1 VAIATPK
8 FAESVDGVTAAF
20 LVMRFKERRKDLQ
33 MLLLF
38 LAITL
43 TEAQQAKHDAT
54 EWMMYQQIQSDKET
68 IADIWRPNPKLLSDY
83 RRLQRCYM
91 QFHLYRAMDCNNEL
105 TEIDLDLGKSEV
117 ARTKDRQNLR

>member
-1 VAIATPK
+1 MGIST
-8 FAESVDGVTAAF
+8 
-20 LVMRFKERRKDLQ
+20 RREELE

-38 LAITL
+38 LAIAL

-54 EWMMYQQIQSDKET
+54 EWVMYQQIQSDKET

-83 RRLQRCYM
+83 RRLQRCYV

-117 ARTKDRQNLR
+117 ARTKDRQIYDSH